1 MSLLTSHTRKKI
13 FRFFKGKIGEER
25 TRKIQYLPFT
35 LSNKIKKLPIFKV
48 SHCCVSSKGIFVSG
62 WLLDGG
68 KGIESVSIRLSDN
81 TSLRIEKHMMRIPRI
96 DIESKYG
103 LAKGSLPGFIAYAPL
118 SQSVAEEGSVVLP
131 EPVRISIRF
140 SDGTVRRKSVSVI
153 HAQSDP
159 LGSIK
164 RILSAVPST
173 YIDKKLCFDNVY
185 GVAIND
191 IWSLRSSASIG
202 SEYVQYNDGMATE
215 TPVVSLIVP
224 IYGRYDFIEYQLCQ
238 FVNDTDMLNHQII
251 YVIDDP
257 RILDEVKT
265 VCEVYER
272 IYKVPFNVLYLHENC
287 GFAGANNQGVKKAT
301 GKYVLML
308 NSDVMPAE
316 EGWLAN
322 FVESSA
328 SVIDK
333 SLIGIRLLYEDES
346 IQHDGM
352 KFYQSPFHNNLWTN
366 THPGKGLPTGIV
378 STDSHLIDVEA
389 VTGACVLLS
398 LENYNLLGGL
408 DESYIL
414 GDYEDS
420 DFCLKARRK
429 GLSIKLNRSLH
440 LYHLERQS
448 QSMVSA
454 DMWKQE
460 LTYYNCWQHS
470 QLWNKDILTIKEHSD
485 MNSKLTAAV

>member
-1 MSLLTSHTRKKI
+1 
-13 FRFFKGKIGEER
+13 
-25 TRKIQYLPFT
+25 
-35 LSNKIKKLPIFKV
+35 LPIVKV

-62 WLLDGG
+62 WILDGG
-68 KGIESVSIRLSDN
+68 KSIESVSIKLSDN
-81 TSLRIEKHMMRIPRI
+81 TSIRIEENMMRIPRI
-96 DIESKYG
+96 DIVSKYG
-103 LAKGSLPGFIAYAPL
+103 LVKGSLPGFIAYTSISPN
-118 SQSVAEEGSVVLP
+118 AEERPIAVP
-131 EPVRISIRF
+131 ERVRVTIRF
-140 SDGTVRRKSVSVI
+140 NDGTVRRKAVSVI
-153 HAQSDP
+153 HAENDP
-159 LGSIK
+159 LRSIK

-173 YIDKKLCFDNVY
+173 FIDKKLCFDNVY
-185 GVAIND
+185 GDVIND
-191 IWSLRSSASIG
+191 IWSLRNSDAIR
-202 SEYVQYNDGMATE
+202 SEYIQYNGAIATE
-215 TPVVSLIVP
+215 KPTVSLIVP

-238 FVNDTDMLNHQII
+238 YVNDTDMFNHQII

-265 VCEVYER
+265 VCDVYEK
-272 IYKVPFNVLYLHENC
+272 IYKIPFNVLYLYENC

-301 GKYVLML
+301 GKYVLLL

-316 EGWLAN
+316 EGWLAKL
-322 FVESSA
+322 VESSS

-333 SLIGIRLLYEDES
+333 SLVGARLLYEDES

-352 KFYQSPFHNNLWTN
+352 KFYRSPFQNNLWTN
-366 THPGKGLPTGIV
+366 THPCKGLPTGIV

-389 VTGACVLLS
+389 VTGACVILS
-398 LENYNLLGGL
+398 LENYNMLGGL

-420 DFCLKARRK
+420 DLCLKARRE
-429 GLSIKLNRSLH
+429 GLSIILNRSLH

-470 QLWNKDILTIKEHSD
+470 QKWDQDIVELKELSD
-485 MNSKLTAAV
+485 MQSQLTAAA